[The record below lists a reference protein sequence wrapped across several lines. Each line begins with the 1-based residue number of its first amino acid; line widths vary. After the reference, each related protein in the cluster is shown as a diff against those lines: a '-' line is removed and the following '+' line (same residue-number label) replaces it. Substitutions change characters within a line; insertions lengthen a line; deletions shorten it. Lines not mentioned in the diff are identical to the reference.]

1 MLHHKFKQISAKWG
15 KQWGKHYP
23 HFAAFF
29 CIRKNSKNAETL
41 CYKAFWGFLVKSVT
55 GILVP
60 SGPQVIPKFSGFFM
74 PFFVYIIKC
83 LQDGT
88 YYKGSIENYLQR
100 LNYQNAGK
108 SRYISAKV
116 PWKLIY
122 DEEKPDK

>member
-1 MLHHKFKQISAKWG
+1 MSQ
-15 KQWGKHYP
+15 KHWP
-23 HFAAFF
+23 VESHTGRSERRFFA
-29 CIRKNSKNAETL
+29 
-41 CYKAFWGFLVKSVT
+41 
-55 GILVP
+55 VP

>member
-1 MLHHKFKQISAKWG
+1 MSQEYQS
-15 KQWGKHYP
+15 
-23 HFAAFF
+23 
-29 CIRKNSKNAETL
+29 AETL
-41 CYKAFWGFLVKSVT
+41 T
-55 GILVP
+55 GIWFLSCSADP

>member
-1 MLHHKFKQISAKWG
+1 
-15 KQWGKHYP
+15 
-23 HFAAFF
+23 
-29 CIRKNSKNAETL
+29 
-41 CYKAFWGFLVKSVT
+41 
-55 GILVP
+55 
-60 SGPQVIPKFSGFFM
+60 M